1 MVPSVP
7 EEGRDPDL
15 ARLNAAWGTLPAHIK
30 AAIVALVDAAN
41 PAAQRGTM
49 NV

>member
-1 MVPSVP
+1 MVPSVL

-15 ARLNAAWGTLPAHIK
+15 VRLNAAWKTLPSHIK

-41 PAAQRGTM
+41 PAAQRGLM
-49 NV
+49 DV